1 VTCVVSG
8 SGAITASVMINVTIA
23 PKSPTAEVQ
32 WTLADPGA
40 GLGSEGAGT
49 TCLAPPI
56 AWTLDNQAIGR
67 RTVPSAIFEAE
78 TPQSLSIAV
87 DFDVTDP
94 QGAQIHASENYALT
108 IQRVREDGS
117 PL

>member
-1 VTCVVSG
+1 
-8 SGAITASVMINVTIA
+8 
-23 PKSPTAEVQ
+23 
-32 WTLADPGA
+32 
-40 GLGSEGAGT
+40 
-49 TCLAPPI
+49 
-56 AWTLDNQAIGR
+56 
-67 RTVPSAIFEAE
+67 
-78 TPQSLSIAV
+78 V